1 MFRWGAVP
9 PNVRKTKHYKQ
20 LVSSCPALASPALF
34 WFCLAHAQRAPESG
48 RSRGGF
54 RNVSFSHL
62 QRTRQGRE
70 AGRPHYGQDGFRQG
84 TKRSGAPTLGLLTLR
99 PRRKGFLPL
108 KLREAL
114 RKSGR
119 LPAFNFPSRPVL
131 RGHNRPPSPS
141 PPPLPAAR
149 LSWVP
154 RPTRP
159 RPAAICPDSLFPPRP
174 PRWAPGRGHRYLP
187 RGWSSCRRLLRF
199 RSPLQ
204 METVVPDAWDALLRL
219 RPHSSSMPRAPR
231 E

>member
-1 MFRWGAVP
+1 MGGSFSQCAENETLQAIGF
-9 PNVRKTKHYKQ
+9 
-20 LVSSCPALASPALF
+20 LVSGSSQPSFVLVL
-34 WFCLAHAQRAPESG
+34 LAHAQRVPESG

-54 RNVSFSHL
+54 RDVSFSHL

-70 AGRPHYGQDGFRQG
+70 AGRPHCGQDGFRQG
-84 TKRSGAPTLGLLTLR
+84 TKRSDAPTLGLLTLR

-131 RGHNRPPSPS
+131 GGHNRPPSPS
-141 PPPLPAAR
+141 PPTPSSRPPALGPAAH
-149 LSWVP
+149 
-154 RPTRP
+154 TT
-159 RPAAICPDSLFPPRP
+159 PAGRHLPHALIPPRP
-174 PRWAPGRGHRYLP
+174 PRWAPGRDHRYLP
-187 RGWSSCRRLLRF
+187 QGWSSCRRLLRV
-199 RSPLQ
+199 RPPLQ

-219 RPHSSSMPRAPR
+219 RPHSSSMPRAPQ